1 MRKIIKFLISM
12 CVLSLVLV
20 CNVYAKEELKI
31 DSWDIKS
38 NVLENGDLVINE
50 DISFRFSDKFNGVF
64 RDIKIKNTSKVSDMK
79 IYEKVNG
86 KEIEFK
92 QVEKGSNGDNGVY
105 EIKYPSK
112 DYASIKIFSPSRN
125 QVKTFTLKYK
135 ILNESTK
142 YKDTGELFYKFIG
155 EENKTPI
162 DKLNINISLP
172 KPALKDK
179 VKIFAHGP
187 LNGQINFSEKGSIN
201 LQVDNVNSKKFVAP
215 RILFPVEYINRSTN
229 IVKEN
234 AYSRIMDEELSY
246 ASSVKKKIE
255 NSKKR
260 MSAANYG
267 SFAFIGISLLITF
280 ILCIKFRR
288 KQNGNIENIYGM
300 IPEDCTPA
308 VASVIYSH
316 YLGSKDIIATIL
328 DLSRK
333 GYLNLEEVEENEEL
347 ITQKE
352 SKVKKQKKDKNY
364 KIINSGYIGDNLL
377 EHEKFFIDWLINK
390 IGNGFFVTLNMI
402 REYSKKN
409 TGKFTGD
416 YKKWEELVRKYVKEN
431 KYYDNKAKQT
441 GILLILFSFFQ
452 VLLGILFIAL
462 GSNYGIAVLI
472 IGIVFI
478 IWSIALMYRKSDYGY
493 VQYKKWAKFKE
504 EIKKVKEYNIQKEF
518 SENYIDECLIYGMSL
533 GLSQKEI
540 DKFKPYIMSSSVYS
554 NSYLYWYFL
563 NSDSKNNSFNKSID
577 SAFNSAVPSTGSGG
591 GFSGGGASGAG
602 GGGGAGGF

>member
-12 CVLSLVLV
+12 CVLSLMLV
-20 CNVYAKEELKI
+20 FNVYAEEELKI
-31 DSWDIKS
+31 NNWDIKS

-112 DYASIKIFSPSRN
+112 DYASIKIFSPSKN

-135 ILNESTK
+135 ILNESIK

-162 DKLNINISLP
+162 DKLNININLP

-187 LNGQINFSEKGSIN
+187 LNGQINFSEKGAIN
-201 LQVDNVNSKKFVAP
+201 LQVDNVNSEKFVAA
-215 RILFPVEYINRSTN
+215 RILFPVEYINKSTN
-229 IVKEN
+229 IVEEN
-234 AYSRIMDEELSY
+234 AYSRIMNEELSY

-260 MSAANYG
+260 MNAANYG
-267 SFAFIGISLLITF
+267 SFAFIGISILITF
-280 ILCIKFRR
+280 VLGIKFRR
-288 KQNGNIENIYGM
+288 KQKINIENTYGM

-308 VASVIYSH
+308 VASVVYSY

-333 GYLNLEEVEENEEL
+333 GYLNLEEVEESEKL

-352 SKVKKQKKDKNY
+352 SKVKKQKKDKDY
-364 KIINSGYIGDNLL
+364 KIINNEYIEDNLL

-390 IGNGFFVTLNMI
+390 IGNGSFVTLDII

-493 VQYKKWAKFKE
+493 VQYKKWAKFRE
-504 EIKKVKEYNIQKEF
+504 EIKKVKEYNIQKKF

-540 DKFKPYIMSSSVYS
+540 NKFKPYIMSSSVYS